1 MRIIL
6 ANGISNT
13 IERKCPVRLGLRKTF
28 HVVGLPHTKVD
39 KQHFHCAFTSRIYN
53 FCKAMMSLGHTVY
66 LYAPEGSSAPCTEFI
81 PVMTTEEQHRL
92 LGVTQLV
99 PLTPNV
105 FWPGCKPA
113 FACLNA
119 KTIEGIKAREGK
131 KDFICIIGG
140 HSQKDI
146 ADAFPHITTVEF
158 GIGYSGTFAKFR
170 VFDSY
175 SWMHTVYGSQDGKD
189 DASRVDGKA
198 FDAVIGHLHDPEDF
212 KPSFEKSD
220 YFLYIG
226 RLTHR
231 KGYQLAADVCKHL
244 GVKLIVAGAEG
255 DPPSYGEYVGLV
267 GLEEKAKLMANAK
280 AVFTPTQYIGPFENT
295 HVEAMLCGTPVIT
308 TDWGVFTETV
318 QHGVTGFRCRTF
330 GEFVQAAQNCH
341 KLSPEEIRLYAV
353 DNFSIDR
360 VKWQYEA
367 YFDQL
372 LELWH
377 EGFYTKAQCPYDR
390 YGKRYVNALNPLDSL
405 EVNNLPF
412 VSCWCPTYG
421 RVECLKEAIQ
431 SFLNQDY
438 KGPKELVILNDYE
451 GQTLHL
457 PEGLPDNIRLIN
469 VKEKIKPLGKKFNE
483 TIKLCKGDVLVC
495 WDDDDIYLPNR
506 ISYSVANMPKG
517 VMHTRYIITEDAKGH
532 MEVSAIDHVNKWPVA
547 HPTHAFT
554 RELFDEVGGYTE
566 SDWVGVDQLF
576 MRKLEAKFGGV
587 YDQHVDLDDIFI
599 IYRFGV
605 NGIYNTSDCNIM
617 SENTSD
623 IVTTKLEEQVKNGVV
638 PTGDIVITPGW
649 KHDYV
654 GIAKKIVEAHKIK
667 MRPTMQHIYQRP
679 EFGENWFTYP
689 KLYSELVARTRDV
702 GTIVEVG
709 SWKGKSTAYLGVEVV
724 NSGKKIKVFAVDT
737 WKGSEAEAAH
747 QNDPYVKSNTLYD
760 LFVNNIAPINQHG
773 PIITPFQCCSTEAAK
788 HFTDKSLDCVFID
801 ASHQYQDVCDDI
813 AAWLPKVK
821 PGGILAGHDYYGW
834 PEVRRAVD
842 DTLVHAKG
850 TSEDCWI
857 YEVL

>member
-1 MRIIL
+1 MIL
-6 ANGISNT
+6 EKDTNSM
-13 IERKCPVRLGLRKTF
+13 IERKCSVRLGLRKTF

-66 LYAPEGSSAPCTEFI
+66 LYAPEGSNAPCTELI
-81 PVMTTEEQHRL
+81 PVMTTEEQYRL

-119 KTIEGIKAREGK
+119 KTIERIKARQSK

-146 ADAFPHITTVEF
+146 ADALPHLTTVEF

-175 SWMHTVYGSQDGKD
+175 SWMHTVYGAQDGKD

-220 YFLYIG
+220 CFLYIG
-226 RLTHR
+226 RLAHR
-231 KGYQLAADVCKHL
+231 KGYQIAADVCKHL

-330 GEFVQAAQNCH
+330 GEFIQAAQNCH
-341 KLSPEEIRLYAV
+341 KLSPGEIRNYAV

-390 YGKRYVNALNPLDSL
+390 YGKQYVNPILPLDSFK
-405 EVNNLPF
+405 VNSLPF

-438 KGPKELVILNDYE
+438 QGPKELVILNDYE

-457 PEGLPDNIRLIN
+457 PKDLPDNIRVVN
-469 VKEKIKPLGKKFNE
+469 VKEHIKPLGKKFNE
-483 TIKLCKGDVLVC
+483 TIKLCKGEVLVC
-495 WDDDDIYLPNR
+495 WDDDDLYLPNR
-506 ISYSVANMPKG
+506 ISYSVSNMANG
-517 VMHTRYIITEDAKGH
+517 VFHTRNMLAEYANGQRTVCD
-532 MEVSAIDHVNKWPVA
+532 IDYKAGWPVA
-547 HPTHAFT
+547 HPTHAIT
-554 RELFDEVGGYTE
+554 RKLFEEVGGYTE

-576 MRKLEAKFGGV
+576 MRKLEQKFGGWYAQEV
-587 YDQHVDLDDIFI
+587 ALDDIFI
-599 IYRFGV
+599 IYRFGT
-605 NGIYNTSDCNIM
+605 NGLYNTSDCNIM
-617 SENTSD
+617 TENTSD
-623 IVTTKLEEQVKNGVV
+623 VVAKKLKEKADAGKV
-638 PTGDIVITPGW
+638 PTGDIIIVPGW
-649 KHDYV
+649 KEDYV
-654 GIAKKIVEAHKIK
+654 KIRQQLVTAKKESMK
-667 MRPTMQHIYQRP
+667 PLMQHIYNQP
-679 EFGENWFTYP
+679 QFGENWFTFP
-689 KLYSELVARTRDV
+689 KLYSGFINRLPE
-702 GTIVEVG
+702 GGKMVEVG
-709 SWKGKSTAYLGVEVV
+709 VWKGKSMAYLGVEAV
-724 NSGKKIKVFAVDT
+724 NSKKDITIYAVDT
-737 WKGSEAEAAH
+737 WQGSPEEAAH
-747 QNDPYVKSNTLYD
+747 QNDSFVKSGTLYD
-760 LFVNNIAPINQHG
+760 LFLENIKPINATKQVIH
-773 PIITPFQCCSTEAAK
+773 PIVGCSTSVAEQ
-788 HFTDKSLDCVFID
+788 FEDGSLDIVFID
-801 ASHQYQDVCDDI
+801 AAHDYDSVCQDI

-821 PGGILAGHDYYGW
+821 KGGILAGHDYWGW
-834 PEVRRAVD
+834 PEVKRAVD
-842 DTLVHAKG
+842 DTLKTAKG
-850 TSEDCWI
+850 NNEDCWV
-857 YEVL
+857 YEV